1 MRRRGSRDACHA
13 IQTILDA
20 TSLARG
26 TLDAADHD
34 RHTHRLV
41 QEHHP
46 KADINVY
53 RCALTERW
61 TIRLSKENHAVTPGL
76 VAGSFLIMLS
86 MVGGVPIPKN
96 ANKGEVTNEAPP
108 EDLLTLVQTGGM
120 VRRQDRRDTRQDC
133 RHQEGA
139 VGMDKRNCKQ
149 VRRQQ
154 RSSSPQTPNTGPPK
168 S

>member
-1 MRRRGSRDACHA
+1 M
-13 IQTILDA
+13 
-20 TSLARG
+20 
-26 TLDAADHD
+26 
-34 RHTHRLV
+34 
-41 QEHHP
+41 
-46 KADINVY
+46 
-53 RCALTERW
+53 
-61 TIRLSKENHAVTPGL
+61 TPGL
-76 VAGSFLIMLS
+76 VIGSFLIMLS

-96 ANKGEVTNEAPP
+96 ADKGEVANEAPP
-108 EDLLTLVQTGGM
+108 EELFTPVQTGGM

>member
-1 MRRRGSRDACHA
+1 M
-13 IQTILDA
+13 
-20 TSLARG
+20 
-26 TLDAADHD
+26 
-34 RHTHRLV
+34 
-41 QEHHP
+41 
-46 KADINVY
+46 
-53 RCALTERW
+53 
-61 TIRLSKENHAVTPGL
+61 TPGL
-76 VAGSFLIMLS
+76 VAGSFLIMFS
-86 MVGGVPIPKN
+86 MVGGVPILKN
-96 ANKGEVTNEAPP
+96 ADKSEVVDEASPA
-108 EDLLTLVQTGGM
+108 DLFILAQTGGM

>member
-1 MRRRGSRDACHA
+1 M
-13 IQTILDA
+13 
-20 TSLARG
+20 
-26 TLDAADHD
+26 
-34 RHTHRLV
+34 
-41 QEHHP
+41 
-46 KADINVY
+46 
-53 RCALTERW
+53 
-61 TIRLSKENHAVTPGL
+61 TPGL

-96 ANKGEVTNEAPP
+96 ADKGEVMHEAPP
-108 EDLLTLVQTGGM
+108 EELLTLIQTGGM

-154 RSSSPQTPNTGPPK
+154 RSSSPQAPNTGPPK

>member
-1 MRRRGSRDACHA
+1 M
-13 IQTILDA
+13 
-20 TSLARG
+20 
-26 TLDAADHD
+26 
-34 RHTHRLV
+34 
-41 QEHHP
+41 
-46 KADINVY
+46 
-53 RCALTERW
+53 
-61 TIRLSKENHAVTPGL
+61 TPGL

-86 MVGGVPIPKN
+86 MVGGMPIPKN
-96 ANKGEVTNEAPP
+96 ADKGEVTNEASP

>member
-13 IQTILDA
+13 IQALLDA
-20 TSLARG
+20 TPLARG

-34 RHTHRLV
+34 RHTYRLV
-41 QEHHP
+41 QEHHL

-53 RCALTERW
+53 RCALTERR

-96 ANKGEVTNEAPP
+96 ADKGEVTNEASP

-154 RSSSPQTPNTGPPK
+154 RSSSPQAPNTGPPK

>member
-1 MRRRGSRDACHA
+1 M
-13 IQTILDA
+13 
-20 TSLARG
+20 
-26 TLDAADHD
+26 
-34 RHTHRLV
+34 
-41 QEHHP
+41 
-46 KADINVY
+46 
-53 RCALTERW
+53 
-61 TIRLSKENHAVTPGL
+61 TPGL

-96 ANKGEVTNEAPP
+96 ADKGEVMHEAPR
-108 EDLLTLVQTGGM
+108 EELLTLIQTGGM

>member
-13 IQTILDA
+13 IQAFLDA

-26 TLDAADHD
+26 TLDAAGHD

-53 RCALTERW
+53 RCALTERR
-61 TIRLSKENHAVTPGL
+61 TIRFSKENHAVTPGL
-76 VAGSFLIMLS
+76 VAGSLLIMLS

-96 ANKGEVTNEAPP
+96 ADQGEVTNEASP
-108 EDLLTLVQTGGM
+108 EDLLTLVQTEGM
-120 VRRQDRRDTRQDC
+120 VRR
-133 RHQEGA
+133 
-139 VGMDKRNCKQ
+139 
-149 VRRQQ
+149 
-154 RSSSPQTPNTGPPK
+154 
-168 S
+168 

>member
-1 MRRRGSRDACHA
+1 MPP
-13 IQTILDA
+13 
-20 TSLARG
+20 LAFVFE
-26 TLDAADHD
+26 D
-34 RHTHRLV
+34 
-41 QEHHP
+41 P
-46 KADINVY
+46 KREWGMWD
-53 RCALTERW
+53 
-61 TIRLSKENHAVTPGL
+61 IRLAKAVEIYDNL
-76 VAGSFLIMLS
+76 

-96 ANKGEVTNEAPP
+96 ADKDEVMNEASP